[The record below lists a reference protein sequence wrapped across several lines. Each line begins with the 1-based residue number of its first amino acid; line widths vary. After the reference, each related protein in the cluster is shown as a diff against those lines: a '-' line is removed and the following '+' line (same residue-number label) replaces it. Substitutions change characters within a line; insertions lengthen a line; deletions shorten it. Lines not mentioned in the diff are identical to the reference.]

1 MAVVGNAITGMTGVS
16 GLGQAGTPTA
26 STDITVAVS
35 GVSGTGLAGTTVA
48 RSDATVTIA
57 GVSGVGQAGDAAYS
71 ASAAAFIAGVFGTGQ
86 ARPVS
91 ASGTVA
97 GGIVWPLPGQVQAGV
112 VYGPTGVEY
121 TGTYVDKIRLE
132 LETGR
137 LAKPIGAS
145 LSILL

>member
-35 GVSGTGLAGTTVA
+35 GVSGTGLAGMISA
-48 RSDATVTIA
+48 RSDATVSVD
-57 GVSGVGQAGDAAYS
+57 GVGGAGQAGAVAYS
-71 ASAAAFIAGVFGTGQ
+71 ASAAAFIASAFGTGS
-86 ARPVS
+86 AGAVS
-91 ASGTVA
+91 ANGTIA
-97 GGIVWPLPGQVQAGV
+97 GGAVWPLPGQVQAGV